1 MGGGF
6 GLSASPSNPDTEHER
21 MVRHMNAQFEAVNK
35 GFVAQGK
42 AMDGI
47 AGRVHR
53 VELEL
58 HAAATRDAIREQ
70 YRQAHGYSQ
79 VVIGTGYVGFFA
91 LLALLKDDLPP
102 TARAAS
108 GLLIGISL
116 AAASSSMGKP
126 DAKEWRRDAPL

>member
-1 MGGGF
+1 M
-6 GLSASPSNPDTEHER
+6 
-21 MVRHMNAQFEAVNK
+21 
-35 GFVAQGK
+35 
-42 AMDGI
+42 
-47 AGRVHR
+47 
-53 VELEL
+53 
-58 HAAATRDAIREQ
+58 
-70 YRQAHGYSQ
+70 
-79 VVIGTGYVGFFA
+79 IGTGYVGFFA